1 MFNNMND
8 WLDKSEYP
16 FKPNFFT
23 SGGHRLHYIDEG
35 QGDIGHFPQEEEPGK
50 VTEAIRKFVTE

>member
-1 MFNNMND
+1 MND

-23 SGGHRLHYIDEG
+23 SEGHRLHYIDEG